1 MQNGASSCGSWA
13 CSEGGWDS
21 PNPRGSTEWFYVL
34 SGNGAVTDP
43 DGTMH
48 AFGPGDSV
56 VLPKGWHGRWDIG
69 RHIHKVWLTMEHD
82 DVAGASKR
90 PVVVSQREIQA
101 PIPAVGKAGNT
112 IYDVGS
118 VRAGSWSCGVG
129 AAQIAPRN
137 LDEVFFV
144 IEGTFFLTDVDGA
157 SARRC
162 SRGDFVHLP
171 AGWTGT
177 FDGIEPV
184 VAAYV
189 DVGELG
195 AAPQSAP
202 RYTPPPLTGGG
213 GGGGRGGGADDELYD
228 PDNSTRTRWV
238 PDATGLAACGKMP
251 AAGPSRGGGRP
262 ERVTRGADGVV
273 YDPDQYD
280 PDNN

>member
-1 MQNGASSCGSWA
+1 
-13 CSEGGWDS
+13 
-21 PNPRGSTEWFYVL
+21 
-34 SGNGAVTDP
+34 
-43 DGTMH
+43 
-48 AFGPGDSV
+48 
-56 VLPKGWHGRWDIG
+56 
-69 RHIHKVWLTMEHD
+69 
-82 DVAGASKR
+82 
-90 PVVVSQREIQA
+90 
-101 PIPAVGKAGNT
+101 
-112 IYDVGS
+112 
-118 VRAGSWSCGVG
+118 
-129 AAQIAPRN
+129 
-137 LDEVFFV
+137 
-144 IEGTFFLTDVDGA
+144 
-157 SARRC
+157 
-162 SRGDFVHLP
+162 VHLP